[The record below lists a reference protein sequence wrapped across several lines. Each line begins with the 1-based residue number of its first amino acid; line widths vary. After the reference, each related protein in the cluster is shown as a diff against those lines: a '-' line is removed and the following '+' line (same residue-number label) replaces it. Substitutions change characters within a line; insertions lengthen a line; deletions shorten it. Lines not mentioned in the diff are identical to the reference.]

1 MRKKSKKLLDMA
13 LRELHTAI
21 KEGKE
26 EVEITL
32 EKDSSGTKEAAQC
45 VSDKYEIKKL
55 TELIRK
61 EFAAY
66 EVKSVIYTEILFGAF
81 CIFLINYNYKSKD
94 SKDKIKERHSDKLS
108 VFEGLKF
115 VQHLFD
121 KHSGD

>member
-1 MRKKSKKLLDMA
+1 MRKKSKELLDMA

-61 EFAAY
+61 EFVDY
-66 EVKSVIYTEILFGAF
+66 EVKSVIYSEL
-81 CIFLINYNYKSKD
+81 N
-94 SKDKIKERHSDKLS
+94 KLS
-108 VFEGLKF
+108 IVTFEKGPCRKTALYSLKWKLSL
-115 VQHLFD
+115 Q
-121 KHSGD
+121 KK